1 LHFNDGALVV
11 AGGPE
16 YVDGAVGVSPPA
28 VELGAVTDEEEY
40 TTVPELG
47 DELEDKDVD
56 APSAVEEL

>member
-1 LHFNDGALVV
+1 VV